1 MPGKIFVSYRRDD
14 DPNGAA
20 RIRDALTAR
29 FGRQSVFMDV
39 DDLLAG
45 LRFDEELA
53 KALAACDVFLA
64 VIGPRWMDLLKAK
77 AASGDRDYVREEIA
91 EALKRKIVV
100 IPVRIGREGQLPA
113 LPRVD
118 ELTPEIRDLVHY
130 QKHDVSYE
138 QFGRDANALVDAIT
152 AVRRRLLPERPR
164 VAPAVPWGWIGAT
177 AVSVMAIGYAG
188 AHQLG
193 VPVPWPWSLQ
203 PQPTVLTPTREQ
215 LEKAARESV
224 LREQEAKRQA
234 DATEAKRKA
243 DEAEQKRL
251 AAAKAEE
258 DRQKAAAEAK
268 RKADE
273 EAARRDPI
281 AALAPASKQF
291 ARDRLANGQACLF
304 CPEMVVV
311 PAGNFSMGSTSSEI
325 AAVKKEF
332 NSNWYDNEGPQH
344 RVTIQ
349 RPFAVG
355 RFAVTFAEWDA
366 CLADGGCNG
375 HKPSDQGW
383 GRDKQPVINVSW
395 DDAKGYAAW
404 LSRKTGKTYRL
415 LSEAEREY
423 AARAGTTTA
432 FWWGP
437 SISTRQAN
445 YDGNF
450 SYAGSPKGEYRQR
463 TLPVDSFEANPWG
476 LYQVHG
482 NVWEWMEDCWHDSY
496 QGAPGDGS
504 AWATNCSDAG
514 RRVVRGGSWYSYPRF
529 LRSANRYWFTTVDR
543 VSFLGFRLARTLNP

>member
-64 VIGPRWMDLLKAK
+64 VIGPRWMDLLRAK

-100 IPVRIGREGQLPA
+100 IPVRIGREGQLPP

-118 ELTPEIRDLVHY
+118 ELIPEIQDLVHY

-138 QFGRDANALVDAIT
+138 RFGRDAEELIAAIVT
-152 AVRRRLLPERPR
+152 VRRRLQPERQR
-164 VAPAVPWGWIGAT
+164 IVPAVPWGWISAT
-177 AVSVMAIGYAG
+177 AASVMAIGYVG
-188 AHQLG
+188 AHYAG
-193 VPVPWPWSLQ
+193 MPVPWPVSPAVDRVEPRINLG
-203 PQPTVLTPTREQ
+203 
-215 LEKAARESV
+215 
-224 LREQEAKRQA
+224 
-234 DATEAKRKA
+234 
-243 DEAEQKRL
+243 
-251 AAAKAEE
+251 AKAIRTGDPGIEVPPVTASLPPSLVAPVATLKIDEE
-258 DRQKAAAEAK
+258 RPLAKAK

-281 AALAPASKQF
+281 ASLVPGSKQF
-291 ARDRLANGQACLF
+291 ARDRLANGQACSF

-311 PAGNFSMGSTSSEI
+311 PAGNFSMGSSQDDIS
-325 AAVKKEF
+325 ALKKEF
-332 NSNWYDNEGPQH
+332 NATWPDTEAPRH
-344 RVTIQ
+344 RVTLQ

-366 CLADGGCNG
+366 CVADGGCNR
-375 HKPSDQGW
+375 HKPGDQGW
-383 GRDKQPVINVSW
+383 GRDKNPVINVSW
-395 DDAKGYAAW
+395 EDAKSYADW
-404 LSRKTGKTYRL
+404 LSRKTGKPYRL

-423 AARAGTTTA
+423 VARAGTTTA
-432 FWWGP
+432 FWWGH
-437 SISTRQAN
+437 SITASQAN
-445 YDGNF
+445 YDGGG

-463 TLPVDSFEANPWG
+463 TIAVDSFEANPWG

-482 NVWEWMEDCWHDSY
+482 NVYDWTEDCWHDGY
-496 QGAPGDGS
+496 QGAPADGT
-504 AWATNCSDAG
+504 AWTINCSDNRLRAI
-514 RRVVRGGSWYSYPRF
+514 RGGSWFSNPQS
-529 LRSANRYWFTTVDR
+529 LRSADRGRVFATTRDGV
-543 VSFLGFRLARTLNP
+543 LGFRLARTLNP